1 MPGLLV
7 SIHPGITKQYIK
19 MQKIIHN
26 LLLTLGLTI
35 LFPCSMYA
43 NSLSDSS
50 IQEIL
55 KGPKDILPAD
65 ESFIFSAFKKEDRII
80 LTWDL
85 KENCFLYKDKFQINA
100 LPEDILEISTLEV
113 PILISDQYFGEVE
126 VFYEKVTKSFVLN
139 PLTKKI
145 RLKYQGCNAKGFCYP
160 LISKQLILKNGDIL
174 INKGT

>member
-1 MPGLLV
+1 
-7 SIHPGITKQYIK
+7 

-26 LLLTLGLTI
+26 LFLTLGLTI

-43 NSLSDSS
+43 NSLSNPSFK
-50 IQEIL
+50 EIL
-55 KGPKDILPAD
+55 KGSQDILPAD

-85 KENCFLYKDKFQINA
+85 KENCFLYKDKFKINA
-100 LPEDILEISTLEV
+100 LPEDILEISTLEF

-145 RLKYQGCNAKGFCYP
+145 TLKYQGCNAKGFCYP
-160 LISKQLILKNGDIL
+160 VISKQLILKNGEIL